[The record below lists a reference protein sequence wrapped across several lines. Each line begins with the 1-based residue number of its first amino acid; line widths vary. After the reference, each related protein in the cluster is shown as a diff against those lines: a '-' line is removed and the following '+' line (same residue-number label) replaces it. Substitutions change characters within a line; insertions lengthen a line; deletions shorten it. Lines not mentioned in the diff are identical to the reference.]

1 MRRVFL
7 TVTCVIVITLSACS
21 EEAHEHTES
30 SHFHDAPKHHDTI
43 K

>member
-1 MRRVFL
+1 MRKVLL
-7 TVTCVIVITLSACS
+7 TVTCVMLITLSACS
-21 EEAHEHTES
+21 EERHQHGES